1 MCRTWDCIY
10 RTCVFFGL
18 KRNNSDHVSS
28 SQHREN
34 CLAAQSLFIN
44 FCLTP
49 TSLQV
54 ELLPYLAKL
63 SNPMRNPGT
72 PHCSGRR
79 ESTV

>member
-1 MCRTWDCIY
+1 M
-10 RTCVFFGL
+10 
-18 KRNNSDHVSS
+18 VSS

-44 FCLTP
+44 FCLPP

-63 SNPMRNPGT
+63 SNPMRNPGNHSLLREEGVAVLST
-72 PHCSGRR
+72 P
-79 ESTV
+79 